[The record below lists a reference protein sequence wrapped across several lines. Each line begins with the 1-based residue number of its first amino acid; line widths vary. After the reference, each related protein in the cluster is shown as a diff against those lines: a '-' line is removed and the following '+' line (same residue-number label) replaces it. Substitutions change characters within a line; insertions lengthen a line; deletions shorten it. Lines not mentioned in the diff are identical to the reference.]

1 MKIYLEDLKEI
12 FKYHLRQ
19 QHKYPEKPL
28 TLKSFRN
35 SHIMLQESILPLNVI
50 L

>member
-19 QHKYPEKPL
+19 QHNEKSLLPRRAL
-28 TLKSFRN
+28 ETGTLCYKNAFF
-35 SHIMLQESILPLNVI
+35 H
-50 L
+50 